1 MFNFLAVTMT
11 QGLEGT
17 VNHLHDNKDAMA
29 AKKFLQ
35 GGSDVITKTALKRIN
50 WAAYKINQGTDK
62 IGVFV
67 SIVSTKIPYKGAGK
81 EYIGQPFKHFY
92 SILHWNSVHV

>member
-1 MFNFLAVTMT
+1 
-11 QGLEGT
+11 
-17 VNHLHDNKDAMA
+17 
-29 AKKFLQ
+29 LQ

-50 WAAYKINQGTDK
+50 WASYKINQSADK

-81 EYIGQPFKHFY
+81 EYIGMDPSFRPARGPACKCTVEVY
-92 SILHWNSVHV
+92 VCYRE

>member
-1 MFNFLAVTMT
+1 MSQISLVLWTMRNIQT
-11 QGLEGT
+11 GDLSIRDD
-17 VNHLHDNKDAMA
+17 LL
-29 AKKFLQ
+29 LQ

-50 WAAYKINQGTDK
+50 WSSYKINQSQDK

-81 EYIGQPFKHFY
+81 EYIGRV
-92 SILHWNSVHV
+92 S

>member
-1 MFNFLAVTMT
+1 
-11 QGLEGT
+11 
-17 VNHLHDNKDAMA
+17 MA
-29 AKKFLQ
+29 RHLQ

-50 WAAYKINQGTDK
+50 WASYKINQSTDK

-81 EYIGQPFKHFY
+81 EYIGSSFRVLELQM
-92 SILHWNSVHV
+92 VV